1 MSCKI
6 VHFSGVPFLIK
17 NGRFFTEFADFEMER
32 FPIPSA
38 EVRNGP
44 RNSDLKNPVPG
55 DNSPLKIV
63 FCQRVLGGFG
73 PSPFAPPRKKGRSDR
88 RSRENFSDDN
98 FFQNFRY

>member
-17 NGRFFTEFADFEMER
+17 NGRFFTEFADFAMKR
-32 FPIPSA
+32 FRIPSA

-73 PSPFAPPRKKGRSDR
+73 VLFCKVPVRCGAGVIAIRCDI
-88 RSRENFSDDN
+88 DT
-98 FFQNFRY
+98 

>member
-6 VHFSGVPFLIK
+6 VNFSRVVFWS
-17 NGRFFTEFADFEMER
+17 FFTEFADFEMER
-32 FPIPSA
+32 FRIPSA
-38 EVRNGP
+38 DVRNGP

-73 PSPFAPPRKKGRSDR
+73 VLFCKVPVRCGAGVIAIRCDI
-88 RSRENFSDDN
+88 DT
-98 FFQNFRY
+98 